1 MSDRFLMCCVTLMCL
16 SYSAYSQADDLT
28 TIVARALDRD
38 AELAQARAADV
49 AARQA
54 IPIARAALLPQV
66 SGGWGRGYNEIKTD
80 GFPNQHYWQS
90 GWTVQATQPLFDW
103 SKWTAYQQ
111 ADYIAAQ
118 GTVALARARQ
128 SAMLKAVRAYFDELA
143 AEDELTRT
151 TDYLA
156 AIDNQR
162 EQVRRK
168 RAAGEATLIDQR
180 DVEVTREQAQIQQA
194 DAQQDLA
201 LKRRMVEQISGT
213 AFATLASLPA
223 VMPLPRLN
231 PDNPDA
237 WSDQARASGYDVQA
251 KQLELEIARMESKKA
266 RAAHY
271 PVVALTG
278 SYTPAGAASG
288 YARPT
293 TTTTAMLQITIPLYS
308 GGEVQARLKQTLAL
322 EDSAQQSVEAA
333 SMKAEASARENYA
346 QYFKARVRADSLAR
360 LLGTSRD
367 ALAATQQGL
376 IVGSRTQVDVL
387 RAIDMVDTT
396 RRDLTRSRY
405 EAIVALLQLKADAA
419 SLDWEDIQQANALLS
434 DAKLRAG
441 LSEQHAPHALAP

>member
-1 MSDRFLMCCVTLMCL
+1 MLDRLKACCCIALCL
-16 SYSAYSQADDLT
+16 LYSAYSHADDLT
-28 TIVARALDRD
+28 TLVARALDRD
-38 AELAQARAADV
+38 AELAQARAADI

-80 GFPNQHYWQS
+80 DFPNQHYWQS

-118 GTVALARARQ
+118 GTVALASAQQ

-143 AEDELTRT
+143 AEDELARA

-156 AIDNQR
+156 AIDDQR

-180 DVEVTREQAQIQQA
+180 DVDVTREQAQIQQI
-194 DAQQDLA
+194 DAQQDVA
-201 LKRRMVEQISGT
+201 LKRRMVEQVSGQ
-213 AFATLASLPA
+213 AFASLASMPA
-223 VMPLPRLN
+223 LTPLPHLN
-231 PDNPDA
+231 PDNADV
-237 WSDQARASGYDVQA
+237 WSDQARASGYEVQA
-251 KQLELEIARMESKKA
+251 KQLEMEIARMESKKA

-288 YARPT
+288 YSRPT
-293 TTTTAMLQITIPLYS
+293 TTTTAMLQVTIPIYS
-308 GGEVQARLKQTLAL
+308 GGELQARLKQTLAL

-333 SMKAEASARENYA
+333 SMRAEASAREHYA
-346 QYFKARVRADSLAR
+346 QYFKARARADSLSR

-387 RAIDMVDTT
+387 RAIDTVATT

-419 SLDWEDIQQANALLS
+419 SLSWEDIQQANALLTTAS
-434 DAKLRAG
+434 LRAD
-441 LSEQHAPHALAP
+441 LSEQRAPHVQVP